1 MLHIVFTALLL
12 LMAGCGGSGMT
23 TAMVE
28 PPVVMPPVVA
38 PPEEPTEKPVE
49 SPVEPPVVMPPVEL
63 PEETN
68 TPEPISPDAPTL
80 VERLSFPLQA
90 WSDPMAFSTQ
100 HYGIE
105 RVPEQ
110 DIAMAQ
116 HMPIYHDDSC
126 HAETGACLPL
136 FPTAPERRL
145 FVGVDQG
152 VEHIGN
158 LPSTG
163 ERGDIEVRYGNLND
177 GAGRAMVQDYLVDA
191 EVARYFTSPEVRLI
205 GPASASDLNHLV
217 NAVQIVNTALPIE
230 VKMRMGASLPDLS
243 LKDTVNLGGLSEQ
256 SDGTIY
262 VEYVPVEAFP
272 NNAGGTTRNIIQAT
286 GDGEEQRE
294 EVAKSYI
301 RFNKGAT
308 VYGEDRRAVMLLAH
322 ELIHAL
328 GVSSHVS
335 PNFDT
340 IMDSSVGGY
349 TTSQRTPQPL
359 SLLYPV
365 DREALR
371 VLYSRLNNANE
382 PTSIGPWANT
392 SME

>member
-1 MLHIVFTALLL
+1 MLHIVFAALLL

-68 TPEPISPDAPTL
+68 TPEPIPPDAPTL

-177 GAGRAMVQDYLVDA
+177 GAGRAMVQDYLVNGVVGN
-191 EVARYFTSPEVRLI
+191 VARYATRPEVRLI
-205 GPASASDLNHLV
+205 GTSSAGEFDHLV
-217 NAVQIVNTALPIE
+217 AAVQIVNAALPLTQKCAWARHYRILACE
-230 VKMRMGASLPDLS
+230 TLFALVAGLSVCADYDSFQGKNLTTPFTLS
-243 LKDTVNLGGLSEQ
+243 LCRMERSPTTLRGRH
-256 SDGTIY
+256 
-262 VEYVPVEAFP
+262 
-272 NNAGGTTRNIIQAT
+272 GTTLGKALESQILISNSIKARISMAKTGEPSCCLPMNSSTHSALTAMFPQTSIPSWTAPWAT
-286 GDGEEQRE
+286 
-294 EVAKSYI
+294 A
-301 RFNKGAT
+301 
-308 VYGEDRRAVMLLAH
+308 MLLAR
-322 ELIHAL
+322 
-328 GVSSHVS
+328 VSRN
-335 PNFDT
+335 PFL
-340 IMDSSVGGY
+340 SS
-349 TTSQRTPQPL
+349 TQ
-359 SLLYPV
+359 
-365 DREALR
+365 
-371 VLYSRLNNANE
+371 
-382 PTSIGPWANT
+382 
-392 SME
+392 